1 VSKRT
6 GGKCFGLGVWKWKGL
21 RVKTVMS
28 VSTCRETWR
37 WRLKSVEKCVSV
49 SWYKNVNRKI
59 ARGNSN
65 IYLANRVL
73 LED

>member
-1 VSKRT
+1 MQGDVE
-6 GGKCFGLGVWKWKGL
+6 
-21 RVKTVMS
+21 M
-28 VSTCRETWR
+28 EI
-37 WRLKSVEKCVSV
+37 KSVERSAIV

-65 IYLANRVL
+65 IYFGNRVL